1 MNNDAV
7 VIVPA
12 LDWSE
17 LSTNDA
23 ITAII
28 TLLPQPFWLQLN
40 TDSRNSPFYHPL
52 LAVDNLLRIDS
63 ERLRELLGGGSFW
76 GFGLDWSGVLFRAT
90 GATRLTRS
98 SRSQVAEHPV
108 FIFLDLAGRGPQG
121 ASLSPVGPGELS
133 PRIHVR
139 FSFFA
144 VVSSSFIN
152 LPAHFR
158 PFSPAFP
165 PGNLWPTRIGVD
177 SLWKKGDY
185 GKLTPDEKSAL
196 NFYCPLCSAK
206 STWPTSTA
214 RC

>member
-28 TLLPQPFWLQLN
+28 TLVPQLCWLQLN

-63 ERLRELLGGGSFW
+63 ERLRELLGGGSSW

-121 ASLSPVGPGELS
+121 TSLSPVGLVSCRLEFTCAFHFLLS
-133 PRIHVR
+133 FPRRLLIYLR
-139 FSFFA
+139 ISA
-144 VVSSSFIN
+144 
-152 LPAHFR
+152 P
-158 PFSPAFP
+158 SPP
-165 PGNLWPTRIGVD
+165 PSPQGICG
-177 SLWKKGDY
+177 
-185 GKLTPDEKSAL
+185 
-196 NFYCPLCSAK
+196 PLA
-206 STWPTSTA
+206 
-214 RC
+214 